1 MIQTTQDIH
10 KAPGHQILAAAGKK
24 YLRPGGRSATEQLLG
39 WANFQ
44 PHETVLELAA
54 SFGYSAITLAQRYG
68 VKVIGVE
75 KNSESVQKA
84 RRNVQLAGLENQI
97 EIIEGDIFHLE
108 AISGQFDYVLAEA
121 ILSMQSA
128 SGKAKILTGVRQKLK
143 PGGKFLSHELL
154 AQAKE
159 AQIHTDLGKAI
170 RTNTTPISEAGW
182 LELCENAGLQVQQ
195 HQIGAMGLLSPR
207 QMIIDEGLGNTL
219 KIGWNIFTHPPIR
232 QRVLQMR
239 EVFQKYRHELGYI
252 ILCATIGEREESS
265 E

>member
-1 MIQTTQDIH
+1 MSQTTLDIQ
-10 KAPGHQILAAAGKK
+10 KAPGHQILAATGKK
-24 YLRPGGRSATEQLLG
+24 YLRPGGRSATEQLLK
-39 WANFQ
+39 WADFQ

-68 VKVIGVE
+68 VNVIGVE

-108 AISGQFDYVLAEA
+108 AISGQFNYVLAEA
-121 ILSMQSA
+121 ILSMQAA

-159 AQIHTDLGKAI
+159 AQIHKDLAQSI
-170 RTNTTPISEAGW
+170 RSNTTPISESGW

-195 HQIGAMGLLSPR
+195 HKIGAMGLLSPR

-239 EVFQKYRHELGYI
+239 AVFQKYRHELGYI
-252 ILCATIGEREESS
+252 ILCATTGEGEETSA
-265 E
+265 